1 MVKRLYF
8 LPSNK
13 SRVAQVKFSSCSS
26 HSYYKYEKNQFLRM
40 KKESEYS
47 ASGLIIESGMEND
60 TISAKDHRK
69 VCFSE
74 GFVNDPLK
82 NLAV

>member
-1 MVKRLYF
+1 
-8 LPSNK
+8 
-13 SRVAQVKFSSCSS
+13 
-26 HSYYKYEKNQFLRM
+26 M

-74 GFVNDPLK
+74 GFVNDALK
-82 NLAV
+82 NLAL

>member
-1 MVKRLYF
+1 
-8 LPSNK
+8 
-13 SRVAQVKFSSCSS
+13 
-26 HSYYKYEKNQFLRM
+26 M
-40 KKESEYS
+40 KKQNECS

-74 GFVNDPLK
+74 RFVNDPLK
-82 NLAV
+82 NLALVRVVKYLYIIYSLLYMKHLLDFHLSEW

>member
-1 MVKRLYF
+1 
-8 LPSNK
+8 
-13 SRVAQVKFSSCSS
+13 
-26 HSYYKYEKNQFLRM
+26 M
-40 KKESEYS
+40 KKEKQCS

-74 GFVNDPLK
+74 RFVNDPLK
-82 NLAV
+82 NLAL